1 MSPVSYIQYNE
12 SSNGKKISAWMP
24 ADRLAA
30 LFYGDLVCM
39 DGGAEAFEKD
49 EESAL
54 LVMGS
59 SENDALVAT
68 LGENYPL
75 LNENGSIVIFENLW

>member
-1 MSPVSYIQYNE
+1 MPPVSYIQYNE

-30 LFYGDLVCM
+30 LLYGDLVCM
-39 DGGAEAFEKD
+39 DGGAEAFEED

-59 SENDALVAT
+59 NENDALVAT
-68 LGENYPL
+68 LWENYSL
-75 LNENGSIVIFENLW
+75 INESSSIVIFENLW